1 MGLCMEN
8 PLLVGTSPALELVRG
23 EVDLA
28 ATCDAKVLI
37 TGPSG
42 VGKEVVARLLHTRSQ
57 RRSRPFVPIN
67 CAAVPDKLLE
77 SELFG
82 HTRGSFTDAVS
93 DKKGLLEIANGG
105 TIFLDEI
112 GEMSLRMQ
120 ALLLRFLENGE
131 IQRVGAERV
140 SIVANVRIVAATN
153 RNLANRI
160 ASGEF
165 REDLFYRI
173 NVIHITIPPLRERR
187 EDIAPIWDHC
197 VRLFAQRSGLAAPLT
212 PPNTIELLQQ
222 YDWPGNVR
230 ELRNVV
236 ERVCYR
242 SPNVIT
248 PPLLPAEVRAAKGGS
263 DTAVPAAGAAPG
275 VSVASTLAKRMLE
288 NKETFWDAVY
298 APFMTRDITREDV
311 RQLVLVGLER
321 SRGSYKALVSAFN
334 MQPQDYRRF
343 LNFLRK
349 YDCHM
354 PFQKFRMMPAPVERD
369 ARMDRVSSW

>member
-1 MGLCMEN
+1 MEN
-8 PLLVGTSPALELVRG
+8 PLLVGTSPALDLVRA

-42 VGKEVVARLLHTRSQ
+42 VGKEVVARLLHTRSP
-57 RRSRPFVPIN
+57 RRARPFVPIN

-140 SIVANVRIVAATN
+140 SVVANVRIVSATN
-153 RNLANRI
+153 RNLAERI
-160 ASGEF
+160 AAGEF
-165 REDLFYRI
+165 REDLYYRI
-173 NVIHITIPPLRERR
+173 NVIHVTIPPLRERR

-197 VRLFAQRSGLAAPLT
+197 VRLFSQRSGLAAPLT
-212 PPNTIELLQQ
+212 PPHAMELLQQ

-236 ERVCYR
+236 ERMCYR
-242 SPNVIT
+242 SPVVIT
-248 PPLLPAEVRAAKGGS
+248 PPLLPAEIRTPKGTPERAT
-263 DTAVPAAGAAPG
+263 TAAAAGA
-275 VSVASTLAKRMLE
+275 SVATTLAKRMLE

-354 PFQKFRMMPAPVERD
+354 PFQRFRMMPAHVERD
-369 ARMDRVSSW
+369 ARFDRASSY